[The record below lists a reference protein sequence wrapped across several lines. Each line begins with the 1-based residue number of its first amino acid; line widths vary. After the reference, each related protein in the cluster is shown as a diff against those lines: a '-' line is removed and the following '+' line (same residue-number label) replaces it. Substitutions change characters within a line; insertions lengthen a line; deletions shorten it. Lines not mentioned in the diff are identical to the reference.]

1 MRCGAARW
9 GGVGVCFLQALG
21 HLFIL
26 FRFYTPRKQRGVLG
40 SGARAPLHPGAVRGG
55 AAHRLADRPLRTLRR
70 TGETPPPPHT
80 HTHTIPRRVRLWG
93 PDTRAMVQPVSGA
106 RAAAAASIRGR
117 EYRRAWPQCV
127 SRAEGVAAVAE
138 VTRFASL
145 ITVIR
150 DEIRVPDYGVTRFA
164 VTGFASL
171 ITGGLEER

>member
-1 MRCGAARW
+1 MG
-9 GGVGVCFLQALG
+9 QALG
-21 HLFIL
+21 HRFIL
-26 FRFYTPRKQRGVLG
+26 EQFGVVPRIGWQIDPFGH
-40 SGARAPLHPGAVRGG
+40 SAVQ
-55 AAHRLADRPLRTLRR
+55 AK
-70 TGETPPPPHT
+70 PPPPPPT